1 MRVFV
6 AGATGAVGRYLIPML
21 VKAGH
26 QVTGLSRSPEKAD
39 GPRRMGA
46 EGVVADALDRAAVL
60 SAVQEA
66 RPDAVIHQLTAIPA
80 KLNPRRLAEDF
91 ALTNRL
97 RTEGTDYLLEA
108 ARASG
113 ATRFIAQS
121 FGGYMWAREPGPPM
135 SEEEARDPESIT
147 GVVAAIAHV
156 ERVVPEGGGV
166 VLRYGS
172 FYGPGTGLSSDGAT
186 VAQIRAREF
195 PIVGK
200 GAGVWSFL
208 HVEDAARATV
218 TALDRG
224 APGIY
229 NIADD
234 EPAAVAEW
242 LPYLAEVLGAKA
254 PRRVPEWV
262 ARLAAGANV
271 MAVTRARGISN
282 AKAKRELGWTPVWGS
297 WREGFRRAL

>member
-1 MRVFV
+1 
-6 AGATGAVGRYLIPML
+6 ML
-21 VKAGH
+21 VNGGH
-26 QVTGLSRSPEKAD
+26 VVTGLTRSRDKAD
-39 GPRRMGA
+39 ELRRMGA
-46 EGVVADALDRAAVL
+46 DGVVADALERSAVL
-60 SAVQEA
+60 TAVHEA

-80 KLNPRRLAEDF
+80 KVDPRRLAEDF

-97 RTEGTDYLLEA
+97 RTEGTNYLLEA
-108 ARASG
+108 ARAAG
-113 ATRFIAQS
+113 ARRFIAQS

-135 SEEEARDPESIT
+135 REEEERDPESIT
-147 GVVAAIAHV
+147 GVVEAIAYV
-156 ERVVPEGGGV
+156 ERVVPEAGGV
-166 VLRYGS
+166 VLRYGA
-172 FYGPGTGLSSDGAT
+172 FYGPGTSLGEGGAT

-200 GAGVWSFL
+200 GAGVWSFV
-208 HVEDAARATV
+208 HVEDAASAAV
-218 TALDRG
+218 AALERG

-229 NIADD
+229 NVADD

-282 AKAKRELGWTPVWGS
+282 AKAKRELGWTPVWAS